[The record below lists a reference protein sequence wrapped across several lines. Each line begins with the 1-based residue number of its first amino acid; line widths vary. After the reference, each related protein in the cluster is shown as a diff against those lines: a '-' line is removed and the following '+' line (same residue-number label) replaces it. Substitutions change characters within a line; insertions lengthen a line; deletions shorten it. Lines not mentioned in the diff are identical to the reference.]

1 MGIVKFL
8 RSKLL
13 NRHRGSDRAAV
24 HADGGES
31 CSGRCGDA
39 AAEAAVK
46 RLEWGEIERITG
58 RFSEVVGEGGF
69 STVYR
74 GRLPSCGGC
83 SAAAPAAVKVHCGG
97 GERLSLAFKQEL
109 DVLLRLKHEN
119 IVRLLGYCDDA
130 DQGAIILEYVSGGTL
145 HERLHGCGGNNC
157 PTLPWKS
164 RVKIAF
170 QLARA
175 IEYLHERCTLHI
187 IHGDIKSSNVL
198 LDGDSN
204 CKLCDFGSVKMGF
217 SSMIPPPSS
226 SPSSSPYIR
235 RKNIIMG
242 SPGYTDPVY
251 LRTGIA
257 SKKNDIYSFGIM
269 ILELMTGLE
278 AFRGDKGQVLASMA
292 AHMTKDVDRMD
303 VCEVTNMVDPRLRGD
318 FDMEE
323 ARALIGLARSCLHES
338 TMVRPT
344 ASGMVKMMKEKVV
357 SISLMNTNSRH
368 KLCNDL

>member
-13 NRHRGSDRAAV
+13 NGCRGAV

-31 CSGRCGDA
+31 CSGRRGDA

-46 RLEWGEIERITG
+46 RWEWGEIERITR

-69 STVYR
+69 STVYM
-74 GRLPSCGGC
+74 GRFHGCGGG
-83 SAAAPAAVKVHCGG
+83 SAAAAAAVKVHCGG

-109 DVLLRLKHEN
+109 DVLLRLEHQN

-130 DQGAIILEYVSGGTL
+130 DRGALIFEYVSGGTL
-145 HERLHGCGGNNC
+145 HERLHGCCGDRRS
-157 PTLPWKS
+157 TLPWKS
-164 RVKIAF
+164 RVKITF
-170 QLARA
+170 QLAQA

-204 CKLCDFGSVKMGF
+204 CQLCDFGSAKMGF
-217 SSMIPPPSS
+217 LSMVPPPSS
-226 SPSSSPYIR
+226 SSSLSPYVR

-242 SPGYTDPVY
+242 SPGYTDPLY

-257 SKKNDIYSFGIM
+257 SKKNDIFSFGVV
-269 ILELMTGLE
+269 ILELVTGLE
-278 AFRGDKGQVLASMA
+278 AFRADKGQVLASMA

-303 VCEVTNMVDPRLRGD
+303 VGEVANMVDPRLRGD
-318 FDMEE
+318 FNVEE
-323 ARALIGLARSCLHES
+323 ARALIGLAKSCLDGS
-338 TMVRPT
+338 TLVRPT
-344 ASGMVKMMKEKVV
+344 ASCVVKTMKERIS
-357 SISLMNTNSRH
+357 SISFTSSNLRH
-368 KLCNDL
+368 KLPNAL

>member
-1 MGIVKFL
+1 MGVVKFL

-13 NRHRGSDRAAV
+13 NRRRSPV

-31 CSGRCGDA
+31 CSGRCGD

-69 STVYR
+69 STVYM
-74 GRLPSCGGC
+74 GRFPGCGEGF
-83 SAAAPAAVKVHCGG
+83 AAAAAAAAVKVHCGG

-109 DVLLRLKHEN
+109 DVLLRLEHQN

-130 DQGAIILEYVSGGTL
+130 DQGALIFEYVSGGTL
-145 HERLHGCGGNNC
+145 HERLHGHC
-157 PTLPWKS
+157 
-164 RVKIAF
+164 
-170 QLARA
+170 A

-204 CKLCDFGSVKMGF
+204 CRLCDFGSAKMGF
-217 SSMIPPPSS
+217 SSMIMPSSS
-226 SPSSSPYIR
+226 SPSSSPYVR

-251 LRTGIA
+251 LKTGIA
-257 SKKNDIYSFGIM
+257 SKKNDIYSFGVM
-269 ILELMTGLE
+269 ILELVTGLE
-278 AFRGDKGQVLASMA
+278 AFRADKGQVLAAMA
-292 AHMTKDVDRMD
+292 THMTKDVDRMN
-303 VCEVTNMVDPRLRGD
+303 VSKVANMVDPRLRGD
-318 FDMEE
+318 FDVEE
-323 ARALIGLARSCLHES
+323 ARALIGLARSCLDES
-338 TMVRPT
+338 TLVRPT
-344 ASGMVKMMKEKVV
+344 ASLVAKMMKEKIS
-357 SISLMNTNSRH
+357 SISFANSNSRH
-368 KLCNDL
+368 KLLNAL